1 MTMLRNQSQSREA
14 AGLKACRGPLFEAC
28 GRLLLGGGAALAL
41 VTAGCS
47 SGGGDGDFVLD
58 TTAGGSSFEFPA
70 GSGNFLLS
78 DEHQGGNAQELRL
91 TRFAWGRL
99 VQVAGL
105 GPQVG
110 DQETLI
116 PMFDDFVIAPSIGSD
131 VVNYRLDTNP
141 VTAQQ
146 TLVILR
152 RVDDPEAPAF
162 DEFFSLLF
170 EAENNLLPINEMS
183 PDQAGVFSLVARNA
197 AVVIQFDDLIDPSTV
212 AEDTLNVLTGVPS
225 ILPLAGRLVPDPNHG
240 GLADFDG
247 DAGPEFYPTRV
258 IIDPTLTEIEALS
271 LDEVQ
276 PPNGTGFPASADSS
290 LANVTLRIPSRLD
303 TTGGQSLVLANP
315 SGHFVSTTTNGPVD
329 FSLPSLPVVRGF
341 RSGSSTDT
349 IENTVNNGFLVDN
362 VPPQLVGQTPV
373 VLLDTP
379 ESMTPGDPEGLDFV
393 LPRVQFSS
401 LFCAQTPEVGDVIS
415 LTEIQLFAEIL
426 EQPAT
431 QVQGLLTQL
440 RVRLLLFPQDWDDP
454 GRMGTLEWE
463 LAGAGQPGDFRAA
476 FDPVSDAGQAGCF
489 ARISPFPTNFLENP
503 LDGVLPNSEVTLR
516 FSEPVD
522 PASVNA
528 FDSVTLTRSEPNP
541 NDDPPLSTDQFVVGR
556 VVQSPDLQAFT
567 FVPDL
572 DLAHEVGVQED
583 YFLSLLQG
591 AAGPTDLAGN
601 GLAFNFPNLELLMD
615 APSASVRNG
624 GRVSRFRAVD
634 EEPPI
639 GDSMTG
645 ALPEWSGQH
654 LYELDL
660 EQIRPRPVSRFQAV
674 ADDSQAVIQG
684 QANFSTG
691 VQTPLSNLGSKMQT
705 LYRFADFG
713 WAMSDL
719 SFINVDVEGIS
730 WTPVDGQPVF
740 DSFDE
745 FEISLSH
752 CDRAPDE
759 WLNPGS
765 LFPDVPNSGLRSVYD
780 NNQMNAATDPL
791 RIVHPRDR
799 GYTINPGD
807 LFATLTGSLMMPYPF
822 NRDLPPDERV
832 YYTWRDSSFLDRTA
846 ALNNGAPPRVQLAAL
861 GIDVTV
867 PSLYNQSQIQTIGLP
882 LLMEFRCFPD
892 DSASGLNSFDV
903 NLASNS
909 SSRPFFRAF
918 STGGVDTSNN
928 TITVNPDLEVSASG
942 GFNPTSTP
950 TAGVPT
956 FGRDNTVYL
965 GALDIVVRVSRSV
978 SIWFPATDPL
988 TGEPFAGPT
997 FNPAVIEPTPDVQP
1011 TGTSVEIAYRGALD
1025 IEPLM
1030 PTNNADPIDPH
1041 PALANGNLF
1050 DVYGNFYFDVP
1061 DPDAPNNDGG
1071 FFPQHNPNQENR
1083 NIIFTSEEEDWEESV
1098 ASLNLSR
1105 YYQLRLTFVSNEISE
1120 LFPVVSAVA
1129 LAWED

>member
-1 MTMLRNQSQSREA
+1 MNMLRNQSLVPKRNDHASGRRNLPRA
-14 AGLKACRGPLFEAC
+14 AAALS
-28 GRLLLGGGAALAL
+28 LLL
-41 VTAGCS
+41 TGCS
-47 SGGGDGDFVLD
+47 GGDEASEFVLD
-58 TTAGGSSFEFPA
+58 TSAAGSSFEFPT

-78 DEHQGGNAQELRL
+78 DEHQGGDAQELRL
-91 TRFAWGRL
+91 TRCAWGRL

-105 GPQVG
+105 GPQ
-110 DQETLI
+110 ETLI
-116 PMFDDFVIAPSIGSD
+116 PMYDDFVIAPSIGSD

-170 EAENNLLPINEMS
+170 EAENNLLPINAMS

-197 AVVIQFDDLIDPSTV
+197 AVVIQFDDLIDPNTV
-212 AEDTLNVLTGVPS
+212 VPDTLNVLTGVPS
-225 ILPLAGRLVPDPNHG
+225 ILPLGGRLIPDPNHG

-276 PPNGTGFPASADSS
+276 EANGTGFPASVDTS
-290 LANVTLRIPSRLD
+290 LANVTVRIPSRLV

-315 SGHFVSTTTNGPVD
+315 SGHFVSTANNGPVD

-362 VPPQLVGQTPV
+362 VPPQLIGQTPV
-373 VLLDTP
+373 VLLDSP
-379 ESMTPGDPEGLDFV
+379 ESMTPGDPEGVDFI
-393 LPRVQFSS
+393 LPRVQFGS
-401 LFCAQTPEVGDVIS
+401 LFCAQTPEIGDVIS
-415 LTEIQLFAEIL
+415 LSEIQLFAEIL
-426 EQPAT
+426 EQPAE
-431 QVQGLLTQL
+431 QVQGLLTQV
-440 RVRLLLFPQDWDDP
+440 RVRLLLFPQDWNDP

-489 ARISPFPTNFLENP
+489 VSISPFPSNLLENP
-503 LDGVLPNSEVTLR
+503 LEGLLPNSEISLR

-522 PASVNA
+522 PASVSA

-556 VVQSPDLQAFT
+556 VVQSPDLQTFT

-572 DLAHEVGVQED
+572 DLAHELGVEED

-591 AAGPTDLAGN
+591 DAGPTDLAGN
-601 GLAFNFPNLELLMD
+601 GLTFDFPNLELLMD
-615 APSASVRNG
+615 ASSASVRNG

-639 GDSMTG
+639 GDNMTG

-654 LYELDL
+654 LYQLDL
-660 EQIRPRPVSRFQAV
+660 EQIRPRPVSRFQV
-674 ADDSQAVIQG
+674 VVDDSQAIIQE
-684 QANFSTG
+684 QPNFNGG
-691 VQTPLSNLGSKMQT
+691 VQTPLSNLGSKLQT
-705 LYRFADFG
+705 LYRYADFG
-713 WAMSDL
+713 WSLSDL
-719 SFINVDVEGIS
+719 SFINVDVEGIA
-730 WTPVDGQPVF
+730 WAPVDGQPVF

-745 FEISLSH
+745 FQISLAH

-759 WLNPGS
+759 WVNPGS
-765 LFPDVPNSGLRSVYD
+765 FFPDVPNSGLRGEYD
-780 NNQMNAATDPL
+780 NNQMNGDTDPL
-791 RIVHPRDR
+791 RIVHPRER
-799 GYTINPGD
+799 GYTVNPGD
-807 LFATLTGSLMMPYPF
+807 LFATLSGSLMMPYPF
-822 NRDLPPDERV
+822 NRDVPLDEKV

-846 ALNNGAPPRVQLAAL
+846 ALNNGVPPRVQLATL
-861 GIDVTV
+861 GIPVAVD
-867 PSLYNQSQIQTIGLP
+867 SLYNQSQVQTIGLP
-882 LLMEFRCFPD
+882 LLMEFRCYPD
-892 DSASGLNSFDV
+892 DSASGLNSLDV

-918 STGGVDTSNN
+918 STGGVNTSNN
-928 TITVNPDLEVSASG
+928 TVTINPDLETKASG
-942 GFNPTSTP
+942 GFNPTSSP
-950 TAGVPT
+950 TTGEPT

-965 GALDIVVRVSRSV
+965 GALDIVIRVSRSV

-997 FNPAVIEPTPDVQP
+997 YNPAVIEPTPDVQP
-1011 TGTSVEIAYRGALD
+1011 IGTSVEIAYRGATD

-1061 DPDAPNNDGG
+1061 PDPGGPNTGGG

-1083 NIIFTSEEEDWEESV
+1083 NIIFSTEEEDWEDSV

-1129 LAWED
+1129 LAWQD